1 MMRWDETDDLKESS
15 MARLRPAMIAVLGA
29 VLVLAGCGGTQPEA
43 AGPAPEAPKTEAAT
57 TTAADDAA
65 TGASAT
71 AKAPKPAPKP
81 VPEKLRFTAKTVDGK
96 GFSGASLAGK
106 PALLW
111 FWAPWCSN
119 CQAEAPTMAQASRDS
134 GVQFVGVAAQDQ
146 VPAMRDFIQRFDL
159 SSFPHIADTEATVWK
174 RFGVTY
180 QPAYAFVS
188 SNGDIEVETDI
199 LAKQELLDRVAALR

>member
-1 MMRWDETDDLKESS
+1 
-15 MARLRPAMIAVLGA
+15 MARLRPAMAGVLGTLLGTT
-29 VLVLAGCGGTQPEA
+29 LVLAGCGS
-43 AGPAPEAPKTEAAT
+43 EAPQDAAQPPQPPASEAPVSEAPPPSSP
-57 TTAADDAA
+57 ADDAPA
-65 TGASAT
+65 TKT
-71 AKAPKPAPKP
+71 PAPKP
-81 VPEKLRFTAKTVDGK
+81 VPEKLRFTARTIDGK
-96 GFSGASLAGK
+96 DFSGASLAGK

-119 CQAEAPTMAQASRDS
+119 CQAEAPTMAEAAKSS

-146 VPAMRDFIQRFDL
+146 IPAMQGFVDRFGL
-159 SSFPHIADTEATVWK
+159 GSFPHIADLEGKTWK

-199 LAKQELLDRVAALR
+199 LEKEELLGRVGALR